1 MPDTHTREPGVR
13 MSEPRYYIEDLKPGM
28 SESYTRT
35 VTEADVDL
43 FGAVTGDMNPLHFN
57 EEYAK
62 TTVFKGRIAHGM
74 LTTSYLSTVLGTK
87 MPGTGSIFVSAK
99 VRFKAPV
106 RIGDTVTATVTV
118 RDVNLHR
125 KRCVFDCSVRCGDVE
140 VVDGEAN
147 IMVPSRSD

>member
-1 MPDTHTREPGVR
+1 MTDK
-13 MSEPRYYIEDLKPGM
+13 SYFIEDLTKGM

-35 VTEADVDL
+35 VTEADIDL

-62 TTVFKGRIAHGM
+62 TTIFKGRIAHGM

-87 MPGTGSIFVSAK
+87 MPGPGSIFLSAS

-118 RDVNLHR
+118 RDINLHR
-125 KRCVFDCSVRCGDVE
+125 KRCVFDCSVKVGDVE

-147 IMVPSRSD
+147 IMVPSRAT